1 MENQN
6 EQKVEQID
14 LQRLIWGFL
23 KRFRRLWWLLVVLAI
38 LGGSLM
44 YAYTKRTYR
53 PVYQAHAVFSVSVSY
68 GNGTDIMDYANYYD
82 YAAAQLAAETFP
94 YLIQSEAMSQRLKQQ
109 LGVSYINGSISAS
122 SLGGTT
128 NFFRMSV
135 TSTDPQAAYDILRA
149 VMDIYPQISRQVIG
163 QTQLTVN
170 REPVMP
176 RSPMNPFAWKRNVFL
191 GAAAGMMA
199 GALIL
204 VVLSLLSGT
213 AYKPDELKQHMNLP
227 CLATVPD
234 VRQKQRKKGTGAP
247 LLTTHIDEEEPFCE
261 AFRLL
266 RLKLLRQMEEKN
278 EKVILF
284 TSSLPSEGKS
294 CLATNTAL
302 ALANIGKKVLL
313 IDGDLRIQN
322 LKNTLQLQHE
332 STGLVEY
339 LTGEDETL
347 PCVRVG
353 DTGLHLLAGDAPV
366 RNPAAL
372 LRHER
377 LQQAIETLR
386 DSYDYIVIDTP
397 PSLMMADASS
407 MARYADRLVYVVRQD
422 YASRGQIVDGIQ
434 SLSAA
439 GAKLAGFV
447 FNRADGEGGSHY
459 GYGYG
464 YGYGKRYGYSSRYGK
479 RHSYSERKK

>member
-1 MENQN
+1 MENKN
-6 EQKVEQID
+6 EQKIEQID
-14 LQRLIWGFL
+14 LQRFLWAFL
-23 KRFRRLWWLLVVLAI
+23 KRLKYLWWLILILAV

-44 YAYTKRTYR
+44 YAYTDYTYL
-53 PVYQAHAVFSVSVSY
+53 PVYQANAVFSVSVSY

-82 YAAAQLAAETFP
+82 YAAAQLAAQTFP

-109 LGVSYINGSISAS
+109 LGVNYINGSISAS

-135 TSTDPQAAYDILRA
+135 TSTDPQAAYDILLA

-170 REPVMP
+170 REPVLP
-176 RSPMNPFAWKRNVFL
+176 REPMNPFSWKRNVFL
-191 GAAAGMMA
+191 GAAAGGVA
-199 GALIL
+199 GAAIL
-204 VVLSLLSGT
+204 MVLALLSGT
-213 AYKPDELKQHMNLP
+213 VYKPDELKQHMNLP

-234 VRQKQRKKGTGAP
+234 VRQKQRKKSTGAP
-247 LLTTHIDEEEPFCE
+247 LLSTHIDDEEPFCE

-339 LTGEDETL
+339 LMGRDDAL
-347 PCVRVG
+347 DCVQ
-353 DTGLHLLAGDAPV
+353 TTNSGLFLLAGDAPV

-377 LQQAIETLR
+377 LQQAIESLR
-386 DSYDYIVIDTP
+386 GEYDYIVIDTP

-407 MARYADRLVYVVRQD
+407 MARYADRVVYVVRQD

-434 SLSAA
+434 TISSA
-439 GAKLAGFV
+439 GGKLAGFV

-464 YGYGKRYGYSSRYGK
+464 YGYSKRYGK
-479 RHSYSERKK
+479 RYSYSERKN